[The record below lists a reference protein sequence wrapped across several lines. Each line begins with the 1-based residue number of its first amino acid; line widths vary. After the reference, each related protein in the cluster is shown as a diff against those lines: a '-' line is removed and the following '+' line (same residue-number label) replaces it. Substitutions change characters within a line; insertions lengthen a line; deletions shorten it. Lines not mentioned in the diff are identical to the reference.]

1 MKPKFTTFCVV
12 IQKRINGYTCPLPK
26 DSCMWNHR
34 QTGVCTYNEQF
45 AISDFTVNEYAERVG
60 LPPADSQVV
69 NIMRNSLAARIKL
82 ELVS

>member
-1 MKPKFTTFCVV
+1 
-12 IQKRINGYTCPLPK
+12 
-26 DSCMWNHR
+26 MWNHR